1 MVKTD
6 PCSSGKASSRWHFAD
21 IFNKCIEFIGVFS
34 PLHVSFI
41 LRTFMIIYD
50 LSTQKRG
57 CQVRQ
62 GCPKDSQFQKTA
74 QMGVQILVSP
84 GQHLRTHLKENRR
97 YDQGSEIHVS
107 QGKFLFQSV
116 KFSWLDA

>member
-1 MVKTD
+1 M
-6 PCSSGKASSRWHFAD
+6 
-21 IFNKCIEFIGVFS
+21 
-34 PLHVSFI
+34 
-41 LRTFMIIYD
+41 IYD

-84 GQHLRTHLKENRR
+84 GQHLRTHLKEHRR
-97 YDQGSEIHVS
+97 YDQGSEIHGKPRKVS
-107 QGKFLFQSV
+107 LPVGEVQLAGCLRVWVSD
-116 KFSWLDA
+116 SLE